1 MGDAVLALTDGR
13 LASQRA
19 RDEGL
24 HNLVLFDL
32 ALDYATAGR
41 IGISWS
47 ADTTPAARDQA
58 VALLQ
63 AVGLVVSP
71 LADVPGL
78 LVMRTVAMLAN
89 EAADAVLQG
98 VATAADVDL
107 AMRKGV
113 NYPQGPLAWADAIGP
128 TQVLA
133 VLDNLQAAYGE
144 SRYRPSLL
152 LRRTVAEGRALHD

>member
-63 AVGLVVSP
+63 AAGLVVSP

-113 NYPQGPLAWADAIGP
+113 NYPKARWPGP
-128 TQVLA
+128 TPSA
-133 VLDNLQAAYGE
+133 RRRCWRYSTICRPPTAKAATGHHCCCGAR
-144 SRYRPSLL
+144 SPR
-152 LRRTVAEGRALHD
+152 EGIA